1 MLSPDG
7 AAEFSKQPVS
17 TQRRKEMAKEGEAMA
32 GGKYPIA
39 DVADLKRAISSY
51 GRAKESERK
60 KVRDHIKKR
69 ARALGHPELIP
80 EDWK

>member
-1 MLSPDG
+1 MSD
-7 AAEFSKQPVS
+7 AAEFSRQPVS
-17 TQRRKEMAKEGEAMA
+17 TERRKEYARNGWSLSDGA
-32 GGKYPIA
+32 YPIA

-69 ARALGHPELIP
+69 ARSLGHAELIP